1 LFVYNIPN
9 SGVNEYSD
17 TNTFNSDVDK
27 YYITQK
33 NMVFLILALMNK
45 SIKFE
50 LKIKKDK

>member
-1 LFVYNIPN
+1 LFAYNISN

-17 TNTFNSDVDK
+17 INTSNSDVDK